1 MPFRTV
7 HGSPDKGDK
16 YALEYE
22 FITLTVRIYKDDNRI
37 ASFTVTSSG
46 VASARITDL
55 TLVHPH
61 QFTKALFETIR
72 AWLVRMGY
80 AHVSYERQIKKGQ
93 FVSKEFKL

>member
-7 HGSPDKGDK
+7 HETPECGDK

-22 FITLTVRIYKDDNRI
+22 IVNLTVRIFDGNTRI
-37 ASFTVTSSG
+37 ASFTVISSG
-46 VASARITDL
+46 VSSARITDL

-61 QFTKALFETIR
+61 QFTRELFKVIR
-72 AWLVRMGY
+72 GWLKRMGY
-80 AHVSYERQIKKGQ
+80 SNVSYERQIKKGQ

>member
-1 MPFRTV
+1 MPFKTV
-7 HGSPDKGDK
+7 HGTPNKGDN

-22 FITLTVRIYKDDNRI
+22 FVTLTVRIYKGDNRI

-46 VASARITDL
+46 VSSARVTDL

-61 QFTKALFETIR
+61 RFTRAMLDIIR
-72 AWLVRMGY
+72 MWLVRMGY
-80 AHVSYERQIKKGQ
+80 SNVSYERQIKKGQ